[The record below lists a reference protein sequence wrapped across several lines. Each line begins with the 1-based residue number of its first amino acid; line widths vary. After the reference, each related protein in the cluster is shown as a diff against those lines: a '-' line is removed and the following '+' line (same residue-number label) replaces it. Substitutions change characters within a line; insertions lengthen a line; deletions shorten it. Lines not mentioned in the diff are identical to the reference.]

1 MTVREPSLTL
11 GIEEEYLLI
20 DPRTGD
26 LAKDVPPDLP
36 ERCADRCKGLVA
48 PEFLQAQ
55 IEVGTVVCR
64 NIPEARANLTELRGT
79 VIEVAA
85 EHDLALMAAST
96 HPFAHWQAQR
106 HTAKERYDLIDRNL
120 QALARR
126 LLICGMHVHIGVEDE
141 DLRMDLAR
149 QMTYTLPH
157 LLALSC
163 SSPFWEGEDTGLHCF
178 RLSVFDGL
186 PRSGLPEYF
195 ASWSEYQR
203 HLKVMQDAGLIE
215 DGSFIWWDL
224 RASARYPTL
233 ETRICDVCTLLDDA
247 LSIAAIAQSLLGMFD
262 RLRRRNQR
270 WRVYSQLLIA
280 ENRWRAMRYG
290 TSEGLVD
297 FGRGEI
303 VPFTDL
309 LDELIELVAEDADR
323 LGCTAEV
330 AGAREILARGT
341 SADRQVATFRAA
353 LDAGVEK
360 DEALRQ
366 VVRQLVEETA
376 RGTGVTP
383 LAID

>member
-1 MTVREPSLTL
+1 MSVRDPSFTV

-20 DPRTGD
+20 DPRSGD
-26 LAKDVPPDLP
+26 LAQEPPADLP
-36 ERCADRCKGLVA
+36 ERCAERCGGLVS
-48 PEFLQAQ
+48 PEFLRAQ
-55 IEVGTVVCR
+55 IEVGTSVCQ
-64 NIPEARANLTELRGT
+64 NIGEARANLAELRRT
-79 VIEVAA
+79 VIEVAG
-85 EHDLALMAAST
+85 EHDLAVMAAST
-96 HPFAHWQAQR
+96 HPFARWQAQR
-106 HTAKERYDLIDRNL
+106 HTARERYDMIDRNL

-126 LLICGMHVHIGVEDE
+126 LLICGMHVHIGIEDE

-163 SSPFWEGEDTGLHCF
+163 SSPFWEGENTGLKCF

-203 HLKVMQDAGLIE
+203 HLKVMQDAGLIQ

-233 ETRICDVCTLLDDA
+233 ETRICDVPTLMDDA
-247 LSIAAIAQSLLGMFD
+247 LSVAALTQCLYSMFN
-262 RLRRRNQR
+262 RLRRKNQR

-297 FGRGEI
+297 FGRGKI
-303 VPFTDL
+303 VSFAEL
-309 LDELIELVAEDADR
+309 LDEMIEFVREDAET
-323 LGCTAEV
+323 LNCVTEV
-330 AGAREILARGT
+330 EGAREILRRGT
-341 SADRQVATFRAA
+341 SADRQVVTYDAA
-353 LDAGVEK
+353 IEAGVEVP
-360 DEALRQ
+360 EALKR
-366 VVRQLVEETA
+366 VVAQLVAETA
-376 RGTGVTP
+376 VGTGATP
-383 LAID
+383 LAIG

>member
-1 MTVREPSLTL
+1 MSVGDPTLTL

-26 LAKDVPPDLP
+26 LAQDPPTDLP
-36 ERCADRCKGLVA
+36 ERCAERCGGLVS
-48 PEFLQAQ
+48 PEFLRAQ
-55 IEVGTVVCR
+55 IEVGTAVCR
-64 NIPEARANLTELRGT
+64 DVKEARANLTELRRT

-106 HTAKERYDLIDRNL
+106 HTPKARYDLLDRNL

-126 LLICGMHVHIGVEDE
+126 LLICGMHVHIGIEDE

-163 SSPFWEGEDTGLHCF
+163 SSPFWEGENTGLRCY

-195 ASWSEYQR
+195 SSWSEYQR
-203 HLKVMQDAGLIE
+203 HVKVMIDAGLI
-215 DGSFIWWDL
+215 DDASFIWWDL
-224 RASARYPTL
+224 RPSARYPTL
-233 ETRICDVCTLLDDA
+233 ETRICDVCTLVDDA
-247 LSIAAIAQSLLGMFD
+247 ISIAALVQCLLSMFN

-290 TSEGLVD
+290 VSRGLVD

-303 VPFTDL
+303 LPFAEL
-309 LDELIELVAEDADR
+309 LDEMIEYVREDAEELD
-323 LGCTAEV
+323 CVEEV
-330 AGAREILARGT
+330 EAARGILERGT

-353 LDAGVEK
+353 IEAGVEQQ
-360 DEALRQ
+360 EALKR

-376 RGTGVTP
+376 RGTGATP
-383 LAID
+383 VPVD

>member
-1 MTVREPSLTL
+1 MTAKDPSFTI

-26 LAKDVPPDLP
+26 LAKDPPADLP
-36 ERCADRCKGLVA
+36 EKCAERCGGLVT
-48 PEFLQAQ
+48 PEFLRAQ
-55 IEVGTVVCR
+55 IEVGTSVCR
-64 NIPEARANLTELRGT
+64 NITEARESLSELRRS

-85 EHDLALMAAST
+85 EHDLAVMAAST
-96 HPFAHWQAQR
+96 HPFAQWQVQQ
-106 HTAKERYDLIDRNL
+106 HTAKERYDMIDRNL

-126 LLICGMHVHIGVEDE
+126 LLICGMHVHVGIEDE

-163 SSPFWEGEDTGLHCF
+163 SSPFWEGEDTGLKCF

-203 HLKVMQDAGLIE
+203 HLNVMKEAGLIE

-224 RASARYPTL
+224 RPSARYPTL
-233 ETRICDVCTLLDDA
+233 ETRICDVPTLMEDA
-247 LSIAAIAQSLLGMFD
+247 LSIAALTQCLYSMFN

-290 TSEGLVD
+290 ITEGLVD

-303 VPFTDL
+303 VPFDEL
-309 LDELIELVAEDADR
+309 LDEMLIIIREDAEE

-330 AGAREILARGT
+330 ERAREILERGT
-341 SADRQVATFRAA
+341 SSDRQVATYRAVMDEG
-353 LDAGVEK
+353 LD
-360 DEALRQ
+360 RQ
-366 VVRQLVEETA
+366 VALQRVVAQLVEETA
-376 RGTGVTP
+376 VGTGAEP
-383 LAID
+383 LRIG